1 MFCLISYFNIFLSI
15 YLLLILSQ
23 ITIEVEQIE
32 SISTRSTRAEGIL
45 LCGKL
50 PIKGA
55 YIRLFKSNSDDLK
68 DVLATATTTEV
79 GKYIIAGNTANYQG
93 TEANIDPFLRIY
105 HKCDDKE
112 GKKGY
117 RQITLRYPREY
128 VTLGRVPRRLYN
140 LGTMNVQLEYP
151 GEKRI
156 EELKGI

>member
-23 ITIEVEQIE
+23 ITIEIEQIE

-68 DVLATATTTEV
+68 DVLATATTTDV
-79 GKYIIAGNTANYQG
+79 GKYIIA
-93 TEANIDPFLRIY
+93 
-105 HKCDDKE
+105 
-112 GKKGY
+112 KGY